1 MKKITARVLI
11 VCLLLLQ
18 ILSLIACSSPL
29 DDLPPDPDTSN
40 GLLITPDSNSDSND
54 TPNTPPS
61 SDTDTV
67 VDEDTDTDVD
77 ADTDTD
83 VDEDVDTD
91 VDADTDTEID
101 DNEIEDLTPIPTGI
115 KNIILIIGDGMG
127 LQQIQ
132 AGQMVEGKN
141 YSFTNWQNTVSNTDS
156 VNTAGKVGATTDS
169 AAGGTALA
177 TGVLTVN
184 GYVGKDHTGKDL
196 PTIMD
201 TAKSLGKSTGI
212 VTTDTLFGAT
222 PAAFSAHSI
231 SRQNTDEI
239 VASQIASG
247 VDLLCGTTDT
257 ACTSQKSSIEAA
269 GYTYCASYPKIAQTL
284 MANKVYWQFP
294 LASSSAYAPRLADVS
309 VHALNFLNRDED
321 GFVLMIEQAHID
333 KYAHNND
340 FANMAKSVKS
350 LNDTVEAILNWL
362 GDRDDTAIFITADH
376 ETGGL
381 SVSLDNV
388 YSHSYHVSTAT
399 DPYVVYYDFLSGSH
413 TNQMVG
419 VFVFGV
425 TVDFSA
431 CEYYR
436 SETKIKNTD
445 IHHIMTDILNNPTKY
460 IP

>member
-61 SDTDTV
+61 SGTDIDPDTSTIPDSDTN
-67 VDEDTDTDVD
+67 
-77 ADTDTD
+77 
-83 VDEDVDTD
+83 
-91 VDADTDTEID
+91 TDTETD
-101 DNEIEDLTPIPTGI
+101 DNEGQDPTPIPTGI

-141 YSFTNWQNTVSNTDS
+141 YSFTNWQNTVANTDS
-156 VNTAGKVGATTDS
+156 LNTAGKVGATTDS

-177 TGVLTVN
+177 TGTLTVN

-196 PTIMD
+196 PTVMD
-201 TAKSLGKSTGI
+201 TAKSLGKATGI
-212 VTTDTLFGAT
+212 VTTDTLLGAT
-222 PAAFSAHSI
+222 PASFSAHSI
-231 SRQNTDEI
+231 SRQNTEEI
-239 VASQIASG
+239 IASQLASG
-247 VDLLCGTTDT
+247 VDLLCGTSDP
-257 ACTSQKSSIEAA
+257 ACTSKKSAIEAA
-269 GYTYCASYPKIAQTL
+269 GYTYCASYSKIGQTL
-284 MANKVYWQFP
+284 TANKVYWQFS
-294 LASSSAYAPRLADVS
+294 LASSSAYAPKLADVS

-333 KYAHNND
+333 KYAHNKD

-350 LNDTVEAILNWL
+350 LNDTVDAILNWL

-381 SVSLDNV
+381 SVSRDNV
-388 YSHSYHVSTAT
+388 YSHSYRVSTAN

-431 CEYYR
+431 CEYYH
-436 SETKIKNTD
+436 SDSKIKNTD
-445 IHHIMTDILNNPTKY
+445 VHHIMTDILNNPTKH
-460 IP
+460 IS